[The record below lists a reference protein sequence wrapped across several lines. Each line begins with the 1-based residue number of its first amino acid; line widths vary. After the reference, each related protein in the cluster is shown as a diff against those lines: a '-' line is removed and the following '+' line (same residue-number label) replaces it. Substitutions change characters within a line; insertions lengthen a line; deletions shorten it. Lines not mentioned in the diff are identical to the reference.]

1 VRGRSG
7 LGEIREPGLWS
18 LNACVNRHN
27 APTPHTWLAEMKR
40 LPPAMGSPQAIL
52 RHERTLRRERATGPG
67 SGDAPGG
74 WLLPLKPFLL
84 GILLVA
90 SGAPLPGWTEPR
102 RYDPDPETCQEE
114 VIRRAYKANLL
125 PWEDQPPVVR
135 ERLRQL
141 QAAMT
146 LDTLRNCQAR
156 GLLSPSQ
163 ASSLATELQ
172 LRPPS
177 GSPTRTPAA
186 ASSPTRP

>member
-1 VRGRSG
+1 
-7 LGEIREPGLWS
+7 
-18 LNACVNRHN
+18 
-27 APTPHTWLAEMKR
+27 MKR
-40 LPPAMGSPQAIL
+40 LPPAMGRRQAIQG
-52 RHERTLRRERATGPG
+52 HEGILSCARVTGPRL
-67 SGDAPGG
+67 GDASGG
-74 WLLPLKPFLL
+74 WLLPLRPLLL

-90 SGAPLPGWTEPR
+90 SGAPLPGWTEPK
-102 RYDPDPETCQEE
+102 RYDPDLETCQAE

-125 PWEDQPPVVR
+125 PWEDQPPVVQ

-172 LRPPS
+172 LSPPS
-177 GSPTRTPAA
+177 SSPTVTPAA